1 MKDASIINLY
11 WERSENAIRETDLK
25 YGRLCRNLSNN
36 ILNNLS
42 DAEECVNDSYLAVW
56 NAIPDAR
63 PENFSAFLCR
73 IVKNLSFKKLEQ
85 ITAQKRKPEMLVS
98 LDELRDC
105 VSSTANPEASC
116 DAAELAKTISIFLR
130 KQDELNRNIFLRRYW
145 YYDSVKCIA
154 DDYGLKEGKV
164 SQILF
169 KIRKKLKKH
178 LEQEGYSI

>member
-1 MKDASIINLY
+1 MKDASIVKLY
-11 WERSENAIRETDLK
+11 WERSEKAIIETDLK
-25 YGRLCRNLSNN
+25 YGKLCRHLSDN

-73 IVKNLSFKKLEQ
+73 IVKNLSFKRLEH

-98 LDELRDC
+98 LEELQDC
-105 VSSTANPEASC
+105 ISSSANPQASY
-116 DAAELAKTISIFLR
+116 DAAELAEVISSFLR
-130 KQDELNRNIFLRRYW
+130 KQDELSRNIFLRRYW

-154 DDYGLKEGKV
+154 NDYDMKEERI

-169 KIRKKLKKH
+169 KIRKKLRKH
-178 LEQEGYSI
+178 LEQEGYNI

>member
-1 MKDASIINLY
+1 MKDASIVKLY
-11 WERSENAIRETDLK
+11 WERSEKAIIETDLK
-25 YGRLCRNLSNN
+25 YGKLCRHLSDN
-36 ILNNLS
+36 ILNNLA

-73 IVKNLSFKKLEQ
+73 IVKNLSFKRLEH

-98 LDELRDC
+98 LEELQDSI
-105 VSSTANPEASC
+105 SSSANPQASY
-116 DAAELAKTISIFLR
+116 DAAELAEVISGFLR
-130 KQDELNRNIFLRRYW
+130 KQDELSRNIFLRRYW

-154 DDYGLKEGKV
+154 NDFDMKEERI

-169 KIRKKLKKH
+169 KIRKKLRKH
-178 LEQEGYSI
+178 LEQEGYNI

>member
-1 MKDASIINLY
+1 MKDASIVKLY
-11 WERSENAIRETDLK
+11 WERSEKAIIETDLK
-25 YGRLCRNLSNN
+25 YGKLCRHLSDN
-36 ILNNLS
+36 ILNNLA

-73 IVKNLSFKKLEQ
+73 IVKNLSFKRLEH

-98 LDELRDC
+98 FEELQDC
-105 VSSTANPEASC
+105 ISSSANPQASY
-116 DAAELAKTISIFLR
+116 DAAELAEVISGFLR
-130 KQDELNRNIFLRRYW
+130 KQDELSRNIFLRRYW

-154 DDYGLKEGKV
+154 NDYGMKEEKI

-169 KIRKKLKKH
+169 KIRKKLRKL
-178 LEQEGYSI
+178 LEQEGYNI

>member
-1 MKDASIINLY
+1 MKDASIVKLY
-11 WERSENAIRETDLK
+11 WERSEKAIIETDLK
-25 YGRLCRNLSNN
+25 YGKLCRHLSDN

-73 IVKNLSFKKLEQ
+73 IVKNLSFKRLEH

-98 LDELRDC
+98 LEELQDC
-105 VSSTANPEASC
+105 ISSSANPQASY
-116 DAAELAKTISIFLR
+116 DAAELAEVISSFLR
-130 KQDELNRNIFLRRYW
+130 KQDELSRNIFLRRYW

-154 DDYGLKEGKV
+154 NDYGMKEEKI

-169 KIRKKLKKH
+169 KIRKKLRKL
-178 LEQEGYSI
+178 LEQEGFNI

>member
-1 MKDASIINLY
+1 MKDASIVKLY
-11 WERSENAIRETDLK
+11 WERSEKAIIETDLK
-25 YGRLCRNLSNN
+25 YGKLCRHLSGN

-73 IVKNLSFKKLEQ
+73 IVKNLSFKRLEH

-98 LDELRDC
+98 LEELQDC
-105 VSSTANPEASC
+105 ISSSANPQTSY
-116 DAAELAKTISIFLR
+116 DAAELAEVISSFLR
-130 KQDELNRNIFLRRYW
+130 KQNELSRNIFLRRYW

-154 DDYGLKEGKV
+154 NDYSMKEEKI

-178 LEQEGYSI
+178 LEQEGYNI

>member
-1 MKDASIINLY
+1 MKDASIVKLY
-11 WERSENAIRETDLK
+11 WERSENAIKETDLK
-25 YGRLCRNLSNN
+25 YGKLCRHLSDN
-36 ILNNLS
+36 ILNNIS

-73 IVKNLSFKKLEQ
+73 IVKNLSFKRLEH
-85 ITAQKRKPEMLVS
+85 ITAQKRKPEVLIS
-98 LDELRDC
+98 LDELQDC
-105 VSSTANPEASC
+105 ISSSANPEASC
-116 DAAELAKTISIFLR
+116 DAAEMAEVISCFLR
-130 KQDELNRNIFLRRYW
+130 RQEEQNRNIFLRRYW

-154 DDYGLKEGKV
+154 NDYGMKEEKV

-178 LEQEGYSI
+178 LEQEGYNI

>member
-1 MKDASIINLY
+1 MKDASIVKLY
-11 WERSENAIRETDLK
+11 WERSEKAIIETDLK
-25 YGRLCRNLSNN
+25 YGKLCRHLSDN
-36 ILNNLS
+36 ILNNLA

-73 IVKNLSFKKLEQ
+73 IVKNLSFKRLEH

-98 LDELRDC
+98 LEELQDC
-105 VSSTANPEASC
+105 ISSSANPQASY
-116 DAAELAKTISIFLR
+116 DAAELAEVISSFLR
-130 KQDELNRNIFLRRYW
+130 KQDELSRNIFLRRYW

-154 DDYGLKEGKV
+154 NDYGMKEERI

-169 KIRKKLKKH
+169 KIRKKLRKH
-178 LEQEGYSI
+178 LEQEGYNI

>member
-1 MKDASIINLY
+1 MKDASIVKLY
-11 WERSENAIRETDLK
+11 WERSEKAIIETDLK
-25 YGRLCRNLSNN
+25 YGKLCRHLSDN

-73 IVKNLSFKKLEQ
+73 IVKNLSFKRLEH

-98 LDELRDC
+98 LEELQDC
-105 VSSTANPEASC
+105 ISSSANPQASY
-116 DAAELAKTISIFLR
+116 DAAVLAEVISSFLR
-130 KQDELNRNIFLRRYW
+130 KQDELSRNIFLRRYW

-154 DDYGLKEGKV
+154 NDYGMKEEKI

-169 KIRKKLKKH
+169 KIRKKLRKL
-178 LEQEGYSI
+178 LEQEGYNI

>member
-1 MKDASIINLY
+1 MKDASIVKLY
-11 WERSENAIRETDLK
+11 WERSEKAIIETDLK
-25 YGRLCRNLSNN
+25 YGKLCRHLSDN
-36 ILNNLS
+36 ILNNLA

-73 IVKNLSFKKLEQ
+73 IVKNLSFKRLEH

-98 LDELRDC
+98 LEELQDC
-105 VSSTANPEASC
+105 ISSSANPQASY
-116 DAAELAKTISIFLR
+116 DAAELAEVISNFLR
-130 KQDELNRNIFLRRYW
+130 KQDELSRNIFLRRYW

-154 DDYGLKEGKV
+154 NVYGMKEERI

-169 KIRKKLKKH
+169 KIRKKLRKH
-178 LEQEGYSI
+178 LEQEGYNI

>member
-1 MKDASIINLY
+1 MKDASIVKLY
-11 WERSENAIRETDLK
+11 WERSEKAIIETDLK
-25 YGRLCRNLSNN
+25 YGKLCRHLSDN
-36 ILNNLS
+36 ILNNLA

-73 IVKNLSFKKLEQ
+73 IVKNLSFKKLEH

-98 LDELRDC
+98 LEELQDC
-105 VSSTANPEASC
+105 ISSSANPQASY
-116 DAAELAKTISIFLR
+116 DAAELAEVISNFLR
-130 KQDELNRNIFLRRYW
+130 KQDELSRNIFLRRYW

-154 DDYGLKEGKV
+154 NDYSMKEEKI

-178 LEQEGYSI
+178 LEQEGYNI

>member
-1 MKDASIINLY
+1 MKDASIVKLY
-11 WERSENAIRETDLK
+11 WERSEKAIIETDLK
-25 YGRLCRNLSNN
+25 YGKLCRHLSDN

-73 IVKNLSFKKLEQ
+73 IVKNLSFKRLEH

-98 LDELRDC
+98 LEELQDC
-105 VSSTANPEASC
+105 ISSSANPQASY
-116 DAAELAKTISIFLR
+116 DAAELAEVISSFLR
-130 KQDELNRNIFLRRYW
+130 KQDELSRNIFLRRYW

-154 DDYGLKEGKV
+154 NDYGMKEEKI

-169 KIRKKLKKH
+169 KIRKKLRKL
-178 LEQEGYSI
+178 LEQEGYNI